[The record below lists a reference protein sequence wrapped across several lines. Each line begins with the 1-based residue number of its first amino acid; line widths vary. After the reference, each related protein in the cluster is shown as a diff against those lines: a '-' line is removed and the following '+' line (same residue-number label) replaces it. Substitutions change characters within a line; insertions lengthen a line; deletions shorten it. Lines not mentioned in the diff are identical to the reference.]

1 MLASEMPFPIPPSRT
16 VCMNTIEFSE
26 PHLPLKS
33 ENRAFVVFDALS
45 NRVIVVDGVE
55 DLFPRLRWHRT
66 RHPSPADALY
76 RIFTDVLYKRGGVFV
91 HLGLELE
98 CVEFLFPHNVFP
110 LV

>member
-1 MLASEMPFPIPPSRT
+1 LLASEMPVPIPPSRT
-16 VCMNTIEFSE
+16 VCMNVIEFSE
-26 PHLPLKS
+26 PHLPLIS
-33 ENRAFVVFDALS
+33 ENSAFVVFDALS
-45 NRVIVVDGVE
+45 NRVILVDGVE

-76 RIFTDVLYKRGGVFV
+76 RIFTDVLYKRGGVSV
-91 HLGLELE
+91 HLGLE